1 MEYSQRIRDIREDR
15 DLTQQQVADFLG
27 MKYQQYRR
35 YESGENEM
43 KARHIIKLC
52 EFYKLSADYILGITD
67 VETPQP
73 EV

>member
-1 MEYSQRIRDIREDR
+1 MDYPQRIRDIREDR

-43 KARHIIKLC
+43 KASHIIKLC
-52 EFYKLSADYILGITD
+52 EFYGLPADYILGITD
-67 VETPQP
+67 SIDEK
-73 EV
+73 

>member
-1 MEYSQRIRDIREDR
+1 MDYPQRIRDIREDR

-43 KARHIIKLC
+43 KASHIIKLR
-52 EFYKLSADYILGITD
+52 EFYGLPADYILGITD
-67 VETPQP
+67 SVDGKE
-73 EV
+73 

>member
-15 DLTQQQVADFLG
+15 DLTQQQVADYLG

-43 KARHIIKLC
+43 KASCIIKLS

-67 VETPQP
+67 TETPQP
-73 EV
+73 K

>member
-15 DLTQQQVADFLG
+15 DLTQQQVADYLG

-43 KARHIIKLC
+43 KASHVIKLS

-67 VETPQP
+67 TEIPQP
-73 EV
+73 K